1 MFPDP
6 NHQVFLAITKSDP
19 LKRTTFQTGW
29 LPKRWIA
36 DDSPLLAGHSRIC
49 RNDESTRTHDVT
61 NSIVLSL
68 GPLSP
73 LAHALLQKLV
83 EHPYFLDDID
93 ILSKPSLETVLEL
106 YHFAKEKKLE
116 DVASTLGY
124 YLYQNKMNSLN
135 ANAIQEHLPLL
146 RLFIQLGGN
155 RSKDRNVNELVPTPC
170 KTDLDKGFWTACIDL
185 AFEGQEISA
194 AKRDKLAT
202 FIAKLTL
209 EEEEAAD
216 IEYGLFEEVAPTSS
230 REPDFSHLQK
240 FANENTP
247 AGTKITFEDGS
258 VILKLLESLTSED
271 TDEIGVLKGV
281 FPELKSK

>member
-1 MFPDP
+1 M
-6 NHQVFLAITKSDP
+6 
-19 LKRTTFQTGW
+19 
-29 LPKRWIA
+29 
-36 DDSPLLAGHSRIC
+36 
-49 RNDESTRTHDVT
+49 T